1 MEKKEM
7 SLEEKYNFTE
17 KKSEELIRDNPNI
30 HTLFNIPKSEQTEEM
45 LIEVCKN
52 DGWALRIAS
61 KRLITPR
68 LCEIAVNQNGA
79 ALEFVPQKVF
89 DNVKKYGRDVDWA
102 KRLYRSAVKTYG
114 NALKF
119 IPEEDIDED
128 MVRQAIMAEKEDGR
142 HYRHPIEYVPD
153 KFKTHDICILSVSI
167 SPFSIR
173 NMNENITDYEELV
186 HIAVGK
192 NGGVLEFINEKYY
205 TEQLVKEAVL
215 SNPMAIQ
222 FIPEKYITREMSNY
236 CFEEDYWSFIFIP
249 SQYITE
255 DMCIWIIKNDHFSV
269 FQVEGILA
277 SGDYPITFSQFP
289 YKMKNKK
296 SVINA
301 IIDAEKDNVEKLLE
315 WDNRIKKKISEND
328 TNHTLTDRRGELLRP
343 LNDSIRK
350 YISERIQKSEVEKDK
365 NDKLIVLDNDTSIED
380 SRKLPESYALI
391 PEAPKSI
398 ILHDLSETVHSA
410 SRIYYVTDIHIGY
423 QIRDEYNAAVI
434 NKRLNNYEAS
444 LLKYQMIEQK
454 VSEMLEGLDKEKG
467 TILVGGDTSNDIELA
482 EIFYNILYKKWKGN
496 IVVILG
502 NHELWDNRSQRSI
515 DEITK
520 DYRNK
525 IKSIDREYSDS
536 HIYFLENELLVQYK
550 NDQIKIISEADI
562 LHQPEEEMNKILSKC
577 SLMILGGIG
586 YSGLNIYYNAE
597 HIMYNE
603 NMDLAEDKRRAA
615 RFRTLHDKIARCIP
629 DKKVIVLSHTP
640 VFDWMSETECV
651 ADWVYINGHTH
662 QNTVKRLENGA
673 VILADNQIGYKPQ
686 KWKLNSFLID
696 CWYDPFESYVDGIYK
711 ITSIQYKEFH
721 LGRGIFSK
729 GCSYP
734 GTLFMLKKSGL
745 YMFLLKSVTSLCLMV
760 GGQRKKLGIDDVN
773 YYYENMDLYGE
784 KIREIIKPYQTAME
798 NLSKEVRRFGGT
810 GYIHGCI
817 VDISYFSHIYVNPYD
832 GKVTPYWALDIS
844 GRQVYKDVKTLLLSK
859 EPELAKRYE
868 LSSEKESFPLLE
880 AAANKK
886 YSLAKIPKWVM
897 GAEIY
902 SESRIMKSIQYV
914 WQHNI
919 IRIWNDKVFDSK
931 GRKPKKIEKSSDE
944 HSTEMTIQTTIQH
957 TPAQYTV
964 SKEVADLFIG
974 REKVMKDGKK
984 ATIIAYYTRWDI
996 TVQFEDGRIEEHR
1009 TIFEFNK
1016 GNIN

>member
-7 SLEEKYNFTE
+7 SLEEKYNLSE
-17 KKSEELIRDNPNI
+17 KKSKELIRDNPTI
-30 HTLFNIPKSEQTEEM
+30 FTLSEIPKSEQTEEM

-68 LCEIAVNQNGA
+68 LCEIAVKQNGA
-79 ALEFVPQKVF
+79 ALEFVPQKIF
-89 DNVKKYGRDVDWA
+89 DNVKKYGKDTDWA
-102 KRLYRSAVKTYG
+102 HRLYNSAVKTYG

-119 IPEEDIDED
+119 IPAEYMDENL
-128 MVRQAIMAEKEDGR
+128 VKQAIMAEKEDGR
-142 HYRHPIEYVPD
+142 HYRHPIEYVPENL
-153 KFKTHDICILSVSI
+153 KTHDICFLSVSI

-173 NMNENITDYEELV
+173 NIDDKRTDYEELM
-186 HIAVGK
+186 HIAVCQ
-192 NGGVLEFINEKYY
+192 NGAVLEFIDKKYY
-205 TEQLVKEAVL
+205 SEQLFKDAIS
-215 SNPMAIQ
+215 SNPMAIE
-222 FIPEKYITREMSNY
+222 FIPEDYITYDISRY
-236 CFEEDYWSFIFIP
+236 CFEKYYWSFIFIP
-249 SQYITE
+249 SHHITK
-255 DMCIWIIKNDHFSV
+255 DMCIWIIKNKHFSV
-269 FQVEGILA
+269 LKVEEILTN
-277 SGDYPITFSQFP
+277 GDYPITFSRFP
-289 YKMKNKK
+289 NKMKNNK

-301 IIDAEKDNVEKLLE
+301 IIDAETDNAEKLLE
-315 WDNRIKKKISEND
+315 WDNRIKKRISEND
-328 TNHTLTDRRGELLRP
+328 SNRILTDIRGELVRP

-423 QIRDEYNAAVI
+423 QIRDKYNAAVI

-444 LLKYQMIEQK
+444 LLKYQMIEKK

-467 TILVGGDTSNDIELA
+467 TILVGGDTSNDMELA

-562 LHQPEEEMNKILSKC
+562 LHQPEEELNKILSKC

-586 YSGLNIYYNAE
+586 YSGLNTYYNAE

-603 NMDLAEDKRRAA
+603 KMDLDEDRRRAA

-640 VFDWMSETECV
+640 VFDWMPETECV

-673 VILADNQIGYKPQ
+673 IILADNQIGYKPQ
-686 KWKLNSFLID
+686 KWKLNSLLID
-696 CWYDPFESYVDGIYK
+696 CWYDPFESYEDGIYK
-711 ITSIQYKEFH
+711 ITSSQYKEFS
-721 LGRGIFSK
+721 LGRGISSK

-734 GTLFMLKKSGL
+734 GTLYMLKKSGL

-760 GGQRKKLGIDDVN
+760 GGQRKKLEIDDIN

-784 KIREIIKPYQTAME
+784 KIREIIKPYQNAME
-798 NLSKEVRRFGGT
+798 KISKEVRRFGGT

-844 GRQVYKDVKTLLLSK
+844 GRYVYKDVKTLLLSK

-880 AAANKK
+880 AASNKK
-886 YSLAKIPKWVM
+886 YSLAKIPKWVL
-897 GAEIY
+897 GTDIY
-902 SESRIMKSIQYV
+902 TESRIIRSIQYV
-914 WQHNI
+914 WQHSI
-919 IRIWNDKVFDSK
+919 IRVWNDKVFGKK
-931 GRKPKKIEKSSDE
+931 GLKPRKIEKTSDE
-944 HSTEMTIQTTIQH
+944 RSTEMIKQTTIQQR
-957 TPAQYTV
+957 TPTQYTV

-974 REKVMKDGKK
+974 KEKIMKNGKK
-984 ATIIAYYTRWDI
+984 ATITAYYTRWDI
-996 TVQFEDGRIEEHR
+996 TVRFEDGTVEEHR

-1016 GNIN
+1016 GNI